1 MKPFVNPE
9 EAVRRRN
16 LGIQAIQSLV
26 QAKKAQVNAVKD
38 ARMRAFQYAV
48 AQAVAQTQTQAHA
61 QVQAPAIIK
70 KYTFVDYKQVTK
82 K

>member
-1 MKPFVNPE
+1 MKSFVNPE

-16 LGIQAIQSLV
+16 LLIEAIKAQV
-26 QAKKAQVNAVKD
+26 QARNAQVNAVNES
-38 ARMRAFQYAV
+38 RMKAFKAAIAQAQAQ
-48 AQAVAQTQTQAHA
+48 AQAVA
-61 QVQAPAIIK
+61 QAPAIIK

>member
-16 LGIQAIQSLV
+16 LLIEAR
-26 QAKKAQVNAVKD
+26 KAQVEAIKAQINVVKD

-48 AQAVAQTQTQAHA
+48 SQAQAQ
-61 QVQAPAIIK
+61 K
-70 KYTFVDYKQVTK
+70 KQNYTFVKYEQVIH
-82 K
+82 